1 VIRAVRLLQHRRQL
15 ASTRT
20 SAAGSWSERSALTL
34 VLEDDA
40 GHFGLGE
47 AAPLPG
53 VSPDTLD
60 EARQALTALLGRSF
74 AERDHSR
81 PPLFDLAQASAGLES
96 AAARAALE
104 AALIDIW
111 ARQRNQPAWA
121 VISATTRPRSVPLNI
136 WLPND
141 TDAAV
146 EAARRGL
153 ERGIRCF
160 KVKLEGGSARGLQT
174 LTALRREFGDR
185 VTLRAD
191 ANRSFDTNSLSSALP
206 LLRTLSLEWLEEP
219 SAEPWGQIGV
229 PVALDESLTAGP
241 RVLRRAR
248 DQGVVALVLKPTT
261 LGGITRAFELVAL
274 GEAHGLVAV
283 ASHALEGPLGF
294 MLAATLALA
303 LGPQHAHGLAPHEGL
318 GGVRPTAMASER
330 DELNAWRAPGFG
342 LSLADTLSGAEVEHE
357 ARA

>member
-20 SAAGSWSERSALTL
+20 SAAGTWTERRALTL
-34 VLEDDA
+34 VLEDDD

-53 VSPDTLD
+53 FSPDSL
-60 EARQALTALLGRSF
+60 EVAQKELTALLGRSF
-74 AERDHSR
+74 TGRDRSR
-81 PPLFDLAQASAGLES
+81 PALFDLGQASAGLDS
-96 AAARAALE
+96 PAARAALE
-104 AALIDIW
+104 SALIDIW
-111 ARQRNQPAWA
+111 ARQRNQPAWS
-121 VISATTRPRSVPLNI
+121 VISATTRPRSVPVNV

-141 TDAAV
+141 TDAALEGV
-146 EAARRGL
+146 RSGL
-153 ERGIRCF
+153 ERGVRCF
-160 KVKLEGGSARGLQT
+160 KVKLEGAGALGLQT
-174 LTALRREFGDR
+174 LAALRRAFGHR

-191 ANRSFDTNSLSSALP
+191 ANRSFDATSLSSALP

-219 SAEPWGQIGV
+219 AAEPWGQIGV
-229 PVALDESLTAGP
+229 PVALDESLAAGP

-283 ASHALEGPLGF
+283 ASHTLEGPLGF

-330 DELNAWRAPGFG
+330 DEISAWSAPGFG
-342 LSLADTLSGAEVEHE
+342 LSLADTLLGAEVEHE

>member
-1 VIRAVRLLQHRRQL
+1 VIRAVRLLRHRRKL
-15 ASTRT
+15 ASIRT
-20 SAAGSWSERSALTL
+20 SASGTWTERDALTL

-53 VSPDTLD
+53 FSPDTL
-60 EARQALTALLGRSF
+60 EQAQQELAALLGHSF
-74 AERDHSR
+74 AERDRSR
-81 PPLFDLAQASAGLES
+81 PALFDLAQASAGLES

-111 ARQRNQPAWA
+111 ARQRDEPAWA
-121 VISATTRPRSVPLNI
+121 VISATTRPRSVPVNI

-141 TDAAV
+141 TDAALTT
-146 EAARRGL
+146 ARSGLGRGV
-153 ERGIRCF
+153 RCF
-160 KVKLEGGSARGLQT
+160 KVKLDGGAAPGLQT
-174 LTALRREFGDR
+174 LSALRREFGNR

-191 ANRSFDTNSLSSALP
+191 ANRSFDATSLSAALP

-219 SAEPWGQIGV
+219 SAEPWGQLGV
-229 PVALDESLTAGP
+229 PVAFDESLTAGP

-248 DQGVVALVLKPTT
+248 AQGVVALVLKPTT

-283 ASHALEGPLGF
+283 ASHTLEGPLGF
-294 MLAATLALA
+294 MLAASLALA

-318 GGVRPTAMASER
+318 GGVRPVAMAAER
-330 DELNAWRAPGFG
+330 DELTAWSAPGFG
-342 LSLADTLSGAEVEHE
+342 LSLADTLLGAEVQHE
-357 ARA
+357 TRA